1 MYYAVGTIGFNGNA
15 FQSSSLTKQDR
26 KSVDGQN
33 LKQLSV
39 QLHKADRELVLAL
52 VLTDWLKMRLA
63 VKICHNLMRCQ
74 MLNMQTNFFFLRSG
88 FKFLIFVAQIIT
100 ESNSM

>member
-39 QLHKADRELVLAL
+39 QLHKADRELVSAL
-52 VLTDWLKMRLA
+52 VLTD
-63 VKICHNLMRCQ
+63 
-74 MLNMQTNFFFLRSG
+74 
-88 FKFLIFVAQIIT
+88 
-100 ESNSM
+100 